1 MKNIAKPLFILIAPF
16 LFSCQAKKEVLENSV
31 PTIISKTESLCPE
44 NGECTTKILKNKSL
58 KIKTDELGQLYY
70 QIEDNANTSVVH
82 FEFSKKADEGL
93 QDGNYRE
100 EIIFE
105 INNSDSNITLSDLD
119 LQKTKMIFN
128 RLCFCRGQT
137 GVYKVTTGSLKLMRK
152 ENAVRFSLDFKITQ
166 VPQIINS
173 IKTTIK

>member
-31 PTIISKTESLCPE
+31 PTITSNTESLCPE

-58 KIKTDELGQLYY
+58 RIKIDELNQLYY

-105 INNSDSNITLSDLD
+105 INNADSKLELEDILLRP
-119 LQKTKMIFN
+119 TKMIYGRHCYCKGQAGYFSVLKGKLSLQKNKEKIAFN
-128 RLCFCRGQT
+128 LNFT
-137 GVYKVTTGSLKLMRK
+137 VT
-152 ENAVRFSLDFKITQ
+152 E
-166 VPQIINS
+166 VPQIIKK
-173 IKTTIK
+173 ITYPLQ